1 LPTSKLEISR
11 GDILASKYEVLD
23 LLDESPLGLTYRVKH
38 LKSGKFVRLILLR
51 SSVAGPEHQEHLKDA
66 FKEAKALQ
74 HPNIAKVG
82 ELGDHE
88 GISYYT
94 MEDFEGSTLR
104 ELLQEYKIAG
114 KQFALKDAAQV
125 LIQILEGLSSI
136 HDTGRVMRS
145 LRPEYILVNVRYTGP
160 RRQNFVA
167 QVKLVG
173 PIFWD
178 LVPSAILTED
188 EFTRGEAQY
197 IAPELKSFEPV
208 PSPRCDLYSAGVC
221 FYEMLTGTAP
231 IGTFQLPTTLR
242 PELPKHINDVVELS
256 LANSPDDRY
265 QSARDLIHNVQRT
278 FEQPIVEDPQVSAG
292 VRIAAM
298 VGGIAFVVAI
308 GGLLY
313 AFKGNPELDHKVEDQ
328 TLRTEISDFYANSMA
343 SKDELDT
350 IYAKHPKG
358 MVYIPP
364 GPYVNGR
371 LHSSLSDGS
380 TDANATRMEP
390 LANKQSLPGF
400 MIDAFEY
407 PNQMNAVPKARVTG
421 IDADRIC
428 AEQGKRLCSAMEW
441 EKACKGGGNLVYSY
455 GDTWDPELCGE
466 GFTGLNGWKSGA
478 NTNCR
483 SQWGVFDMSG
493 GFAEWTGTAPKGDA
507 NRLLIKG
514 GNINVERG
522 TRCAFSTDESI
533 AFTDGTMSFRCCRD
547 LDAALIPTGDEPAP
561 K

>member
-1 LPTSKLEISR
+1 MPTSKLEISR

-23 LLDESPLGLTYRVKH
+23 LLEESPLGLTYRVKH

-51 SSVAGPEHQEHLKDA
+51 QSVAGPEQQELLKDA

-74 HPNIAKVG
+74 HANIIKVG

-125 LIQILEGLSSI
+125 LIQILEGLDSI
-136 HDTGRVMRS
+136 HETGRVMRS

-178 LVPSAILTED
+178 LVASAVLTED

-265 QSARDLIHNVQRT
+265 QSARDLIQNVQRT
-278 FEQPIVEDPQVSAG
+278 FEQPIAEEPQVSTTVGLAAAVAG
-292 VRIAAM
+292 V
-298 VGGIAFVVAI
+298 AFVIAI
-308 GGLLY
+308 GALLY
-313 AFKGNPELDHKVEDQ
+313 AFKANPELDKKLADQ
-328 TLRTEISDFYANSMA
+328 TLRAEITEYYTQNTVSKEDLKSM
-343 SKDELDT
+343 
-350 IYAKHPKG
+350 YAKHPKG
-358 MVYIPP
+358 MVFIPE
-364 GPYVNGR
+364 GPFIHGR
-371 LHSSLSDGS
+371 LHFDINS
-380 TDANATRMEP
+380 TRKEQ
-390 LANKQSLPGF
+390 LADKQVLPPF

-407 PNQMNAVPKARVTG
+407 PNKMNGAPKARVTG
-421 IDADRIC
+421 MDAERLC
-428 AEQGKRLCSAMEW
+428 AEQGKRLCSAFEW
-441 EKACKGGGNLVYSY
+441 EKACKGTQNFIYTY
-455 GDTWDPELCGE
+455 GDEWDPDFCGD
-466 GFTGLNGWKSGA
+466 GFNDLPTWKSGSLKS
-478 NTNCR
+478 CR

-493 GFAEWTGTAPKGDA
+493 GFAEWTSTVPSADN
-507 NRLLIKG
+507 NRRLTKG
-514 GNINVERG
+514 GSTSVERG

-533 AFTDGTMSFRCCRD
+533 AFTNNTMSFRCCRD
-547 LDAALIPTGDEPAP
+547 ADAVMVPTGPPE
-561 K
+561 